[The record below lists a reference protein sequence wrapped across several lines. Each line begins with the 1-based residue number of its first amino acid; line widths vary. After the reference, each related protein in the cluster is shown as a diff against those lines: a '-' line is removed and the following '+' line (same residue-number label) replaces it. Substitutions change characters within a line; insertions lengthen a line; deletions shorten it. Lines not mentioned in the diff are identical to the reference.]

1 MPLFTYTVVNL
12 YGKAMNKMD
21 RFISNFNKDLTAALF
36 PSQGKTAQTDA
47 IFRPSAPTQKKEKV
61 SAANEEKVIPVM
73 AQTAPPAIFRDKSG
87 SGTQQQEGEPAEV
100 ISGAAPSQNGT
111 TPIPGVDQQSLAHD
125 APAASADTE
134 EGYLVVQV
142 FTARSSIPLADAS
155 ITITAAQPDGSDSLV
170 LSATTDDSGKTKTF
184 ALPTPPISAS
194 EHPGGQR
201 PYSVYNIRA
210 AYPGFYITELR
221 DVPVFPDRTT
231 VQPINM
237 IPFVQGSD
245 TTRSMTCPENE
256 AMCIEKEE

>member
-1 MPLFTYTVVNL
+1 
-12 YGKAMNKMD
+12 MD

-36 PSQGKTAQTDA
+36 PSQGKKAQADA
-47 IFRPSAPTQKKEKV
+47 MFRPSEPPRAPQKVKSAAPTT
-61 SAANEEKVIPVM
+61 NEPKAVPVM

-87 SGTQQQEGEPAEV
+87 LGTQQQEGESVES
-100 ISGAAPSQNGT
+100 ISGAAPTQSGT

-125 APAASADTE
+125 NTSAESDTE

-142 FTARSSIPLADAS
+142 FTARSSIPLEGAN
-155 ITITAAQPDGSDSLV
+155 ITITSTQPDGSESLMV
-170 LSATTDDSGKTKTF
+170 STATDESGKTKTF
-184 ALPTPPISAS
+184 ALPTPPFSAS

-231 VQPINM
+231 IQPINM
-237 IPFVQGSD
+237 IPFVQGNEP
-245 TTRSMTCPENE
+245 TRTIICPDNE
-256 AMCIEKEE
+256 AFCLEKEE